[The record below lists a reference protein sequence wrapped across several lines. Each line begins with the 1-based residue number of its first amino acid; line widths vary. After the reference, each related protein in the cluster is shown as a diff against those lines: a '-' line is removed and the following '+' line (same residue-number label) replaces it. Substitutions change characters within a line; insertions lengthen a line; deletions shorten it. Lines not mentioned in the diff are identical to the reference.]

1 MNASMEKN
9 HFFRNS
15 LDPLESVITIF
26 RTIGFV
32 VQDPPNARPIHA
44 CAGGDNRGS
53 RCADIGD
60 LCERKHCK
68 GVTRKLKFMRNK
80 SKNGNVKN
88 CPLKNKTPRGQE
100 KKEKEKE
107 RNHRTR
113 MLIVLP
119 SLEE

>member
-1 MNASMEKN
+1 MLRWKN

-32 VQDPPNARPIHA
+32 VQDPPNARPIHD
-44 CAGGDNRGS
+44 CAGGDDRVS

-60 LCERKHCK
+60 LCEKKHCK
-68 GVTRKLKFMRNK
+68 EGTRKLKFLRNK

-88 CPLKNKTPRGQE
+88 CPLKNKTPRGKGKKKKKE
-100 KKEKEKE
+100 KKESEDK
-107 RNHRTR
+107 N
-113 MLIVLP
+113 VDCVA
-119 SLEE
+119 